1 MVKDLG
7 KLKSNQTDA
16 VLGGYLAE
24 HWHAGT
30 FNINAAATE
39 SLHRAKTL
47 GSTEYASVDIATNF
61 GQSYSSKYMGQANKV
76 RQHKPL
82 ILVIWGRLSIK
93 DKSKSFRLINLMA
106 LLR

>member
-1 MVKDLG
+1 MEEKNEIIQGWNFSSKIASSSIATQVGADYVGRVNEAIDAMVKDLG

-30 FNINAAATE
+30 FNISAVAAE

-61 GQSYSSKYMGQANKV
+61 GQSY
-76 RQHKPL
+76 
-82 ILVIWGRLSIK
+82 
-93 DKSKSFRLINLMA
+93 
-106 LLR
+106 